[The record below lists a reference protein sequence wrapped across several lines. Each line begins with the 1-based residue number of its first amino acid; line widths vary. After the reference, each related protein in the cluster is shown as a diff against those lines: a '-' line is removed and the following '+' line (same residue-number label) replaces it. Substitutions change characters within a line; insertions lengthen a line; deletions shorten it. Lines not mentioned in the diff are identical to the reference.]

1 VKKSNEIVTIDRL
14 KPYKGHDDDDEGQL
28 SQAPPSDT
36 DLSAAGDEFLE
47 RFQVSET
54 PPQDDDI
61 TLPRLPQ
68 LPPVD
73 TAEPIQEQVVL
84 PPPPAPEPAPEADD
98 DDYPNINI
106 PAQQIE
112 DNIHQH
118 FEDNGGVVVAP
129 PRPQP
134 RNRVERLLEEARR
147 FVGPDLGHDPD
158 RRELRARN
166 EQPPAEDSD
175 SNETSDYTTSD
186 SDSDSDF
193 IAYIKN
199 LTI

>member
-1 VKKSNEIVTIDRL
+1 MRRVYL
-14 KPYKGHDDDDEGQL
+14 
-28 SQAPPSDT
+28 A
-36 DLSAAGDEFLE
+36 
-47 RFQVSET
+47 
-54 PPQDDDI
+54 
-61 TLPRLPQ
+61 LPQ
-68 LPPVD
+68 LPFVD
-73 TAEPIQEQVVL
+73 IAEPIQEQAVL

-98 DDYPNINI
+98 DDDDYPNINV
-106 PAQQIE
+106 PEQQIE
-112 DNIHQH
+112 ENVLQH

-158 RRELRARN
+158 HRELRARN

-199 LTI
+199 LII